1 MSDKHESSSDE
12 CFPPVGHRHDRFPT
26 AEELNA
32 FLGDEVSA
40 SIDAE
45 LAVMAYERHLM
56 RIARHD
62 ITALRSHR
70 DIFTIPRGITDDLST
85 LGLGPIEMVG
95 RVPLGAIREI
105 LPALSARRDN
115 HKTLDDTARNRF
127 NSALQ
132 QAHQAG
138 TYQQLAAIHGN
149 ATTHRMHSMQGPVG
163 TQRFLPW
170 HRQYLLQC
178 ENLLR
183 TYEPSVRIPYWEYAN
198 DHVRPDWVWLPSN
211 VNRGTPGGGSLPTQQ
226 TVDRIV
232 QNNPKYTGFTVAL
245 EGEAHNDVHNWCNGT
260 ITSPP

>member
-85 LGLGPIEMVG
+85 LGLGPIEMVAECRWVQYG
-95 RVPLGAIREI
+95 RYYPL
-105 LPALSARRDN
+105 LAR
-115 HKTLDDTARNRF
+115 
-127 NSALQ
+127 
-132 QAHQAG
+132 G
-138 TYQQLAAIHGN
+138 
-149 ATTHRMHSMQGPVG
+149 ATT
-163 TQRFLPW
+163 TKL
-170 HRQYLLQC
+170 
-178 ENLLR
+178 
-183 TYEPSVRIPYWEYAN
+183 
-198 DHVRPDWVWLPSN
+198 
-211 VNRGTPGGGSLPTQQ
+211 
-226 TVDRIV
+226 
-232 QNNPKYTGFTVAL
+232 
-245 EGEAHNDVHNWCNGT
+245 
-260 ITSPP
+260 